1 MIGKKH
7 LAGLGVLVAL
17 MSGNAY
23 AVNCGAGQTKH
34 YIKVSSSGQTG
45 YKWSVF
51 ADLAAGNGVKV
62 YHWEETDKPY
72 GSSTYWEYCDGHD
85 NGRLYVWIHP
95 TGVNQFEYL
104 NLPLGT
110 DHCFELWGSNNVLV
124 PTSRKV
130 SC

>member
-1 MIGKKH
+1 MIGKRH
-7 LAGLGVLVAL
+7 LFGLGMLVAL

-62 YHWEETDKPY
+62 YHWEETDKTY

-104 NLPLGT
+104 DLPLGT

-130 SC
+130 NC